1 MLNGEVLNTF
11 PLRLATRQGCPLLT
25 APIQHLLEVLANAI
39 SQEKE
44 MNGIQIKELN
54 CPYLQITGLSR

>member
-1 MLNGEVLNTF
+1 MLNGEVLSTF

-25 APIQHLLEVLANAI
+25 TPIQHLLEVLANAI